1 MDMAHLTYTRTNLN
15 QEILCE
21 RDLTVV
27 MSKHKILCHDR
38 PKSKKRPGSDS
49 STAKRSAT
57 GGSGKAPRR

>member
-1 MDMAHLTYTRTNLN
+1 MDMAHFTYTRTNLN

-38 PKSKKRPGSDS
+38 PKSKKNQVVIASLPNARQ
-49 STAKRSAT
+49 KV
-57 GGSGKAPRR
+57 